1 MIGYIM
7 KHVYGFLNNQPAIDR
22 KFGMNTDEKAE
33 GYR

>member
-7 KHVYGFLNNQPAIDR
+7 KHVYGFSNNQPAIDR

-33 GYR
+33 GY